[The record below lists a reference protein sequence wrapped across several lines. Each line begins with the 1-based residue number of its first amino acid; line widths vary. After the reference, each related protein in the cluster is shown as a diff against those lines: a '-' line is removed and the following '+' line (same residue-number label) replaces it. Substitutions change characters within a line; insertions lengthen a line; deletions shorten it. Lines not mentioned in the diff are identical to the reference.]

1 MKTKLFKKKDYDAKI
16 NEIKGEILS
25 ITGLV
30 KKTVYNTKISD
41 IEFKYF
47 ITSDY
52 NKFMSN
58 VLDTKIKEKKLVNES
73 NTSIFI
79 NNSGLDKKKK
89 NNTSNKSRAK
99 SRAG

>member
-1 MKTKLFKKKDYDAKI
+1 MSNFESKLDKLAVDENKIVKKKDYDAKI

-79 NNSGLDKKKK
+79 NNSDLDKKK
-89 NNTSNKSRAK
+89 
-99 SRAG
+99 

>member
-1 MKTKLFKKKDYDAKI
+1 MKIKLLKKKDYDAKI

-79 NNSGLDKKKK
+79 NNSDLDKKK
-89 NNTSNKSRAK
+89 
-99 SRAG
+99 

>member
-1 MKTKLFKKKDYDAKI
+1 MKTKLLKKKDYDAKI

-41 IEFKYF
+41 IEFQYF

-58 VLDTKIKEKKLVNES
+58 ILDTKIKEKKLVNES

-79 NNSGLDKKKK
+79 NNPDLDKKN

>member
-1 MKTKLFKKKDYDAKI
+1 MKTKLLKKKDYDAKI

-41 IEFKYF
+41 IEFQYF

-58 VLDTKIKEKKLVNES
+58 ILDTKIKEKKLVNES

-79 NNSGLDKKKK
+79 NNSDLDKKN

>member
-1 MKTKLFKKKDYDAKI
+1 MKTKLLKKKDYDAKI

-79 NNSGLDKKKK
+79 NNSDLDKKN

>member
-1 MKTKLFKKKDYDAKI
+1 MKTKLLKKKDYDAKI

-41 IEFKYF
+41 IEFKYL

-58 VLDTKIKEKKLVNES
+58 ILDTKIKEKKLVNES

-79 NNSGLDKKKK
+79 NNSDLDKKN